1 MQPSPSAETWGPSF
15 PILGYSMLPPVVDFL
30 FRFFELNEGCGREL
44 KKKRER
50 LPRPPTGD
58 SPPVVEIIHFAGLAA
73 AGSLIRFVNA
83 FSSDQTQGS
92 TSISTRGLSL
102 KVT

>member
-1 MQPSPSAETWGPSF
+1 MQPSPSAETCGPSF
-15 PILGYSMLPPVVDFL
+15 PNLRYSMVPPVVNYL
-30 FRFFELNEGCGREL
+30 VRCFELNEGCGREL
-44 KKKRER
+44 KNKRER
-50 LPRPPTGD
+50 LLRPPTGD
-58 SPPVVEIIHFAGLAA
+58 YPPVVEIIHFAGLAA

-92 TSISTRGLSL
+92 SSISTRGLSL